1 MTSKELKQILQALIE
16 YQVSELSL
24 ETPDYKLS
32 VKRGQVL
39 LAQAPDS
46 KIPVVHAPAVQITP
60 QAQPAG
66 QNHPPVSAE
75 TAQAAAEKEKLEEV
89 RAPIVGTFFRSPS
102 PEAEAFVAAFQRD
115 FAAGSELVLS
125 VDGEGQLRAVQDGVT
140 LGEWRN
146 AELAEAVWR
155 VALGERSELPNRINM
170 ARRDHLEKAESEP
183 AEAG

>member
-75 TAQAAAEKEKLEEV
+75 TGQAAPEKEKLEEV

-102 PEAEAFVAAFQRD
+102 PEAEAFVKEGDRVEKGQVLCIIEAMKLMNEIE
-115 FAAGSELVLS
+115 SEFSGTIRKILV
-125 VDGEGQLRAVQDGVT
+125 Q
-140 LGEWRN
+140 N
-146 AELAEAVWR
+146 AEPVEYGQVLF
-155 VALGERSELPNRINM
+155 LIDPS
-170 ARRDHLEKAESEP
+170 
-183 AEAG
+183 

>member
-24 ETPDYKLS
+24 ETLDYKLS
-32 VKRGQVL
+32 VKRGQIL

-102 PEAEAFVAAFQRD
+102 PEAEAFVKEGDRVEKGQVLCIIEAMKLMNEIE
-115 FAAGSELVLS
+115 SEFSGTIRKILV
-125 VDGEGQLRAVQDGVT
+125 Q
-140 LGEWRN
+140 N
-146 AELAEAVWR
+146 AEPVEYGQVLF
-155 VALGERSELPNRINM
+155 LIDPS
-170 ARRDHLEKAESEP
+170 
-183 AEAG
+183 

>member
-1 MTSKELKQILQALIE
+1 MTSKVLKQILQALIE

-102 PEAEAFVAAFQRD
+102 PEAEAFVKEGDRVEKGQVLCIIEAMKLMNEIE
-115 FAAGSELVLS
+115 SEFSGTIRKILV
-125 VDGEGQLRAVQDGVT
+125 Q
-140 LGEWRN
+140 N
-146 AELAEAVWR
+146 AEPVEYGQVLF
-155 VALGERSELPNRINM
+155 LIDPS
-170 ARRDHLEKAESEP
+170 
-183 AEAG
+183 

>member
-75 TAQAAAEKEKLEEV
+75 TAQAAAEKRKIEEV

-102 PEAEAFVAAFQRD
+102 PEAEAFVKEGDRVEKGQVLCIIEAMKLMNEIE
-115 FAAGSELVLS
+115 SEFSGTIRKILV
-125 VDGEGQLRAVQDGVT
+125 Q
-140 LGEWRN
+140 N
-146 AELAEAVWR
+146 AEPVEYGQVLF
-155 VALGERSELPNRINM
+155 LIDPS
-170 ARRDHLEKAESEP
+170 
-183 AEAG
+183 

>member
-102 PEAEAFVAAFQRD
+102 PEAEAFVKEGDRVEKGQVLCIIEAMKLMNEIE
-115 FAAGSELVLS
+115 SEFSGTIRKILV
-125 VDGEGQLRAVQDGVT
+125 Q
-140 LGEWRN
+140 N
-146 AELAEAVWR
+146 AEPVEYGQVLF
-155 VALGERSELPNRINM
+155 LIDPS
-170 ARRDHLEKAESEP
+170 
-183 AEAG
+183 